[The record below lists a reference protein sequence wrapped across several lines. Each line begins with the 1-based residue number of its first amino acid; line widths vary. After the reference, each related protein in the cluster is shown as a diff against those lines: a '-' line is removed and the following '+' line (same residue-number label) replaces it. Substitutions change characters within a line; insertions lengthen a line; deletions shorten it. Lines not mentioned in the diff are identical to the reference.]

1 MCLTN
6 EVVDELHSV
15 TSAMKAAQEQR
26 AQWLA
31 ANTGDAVVADH
42 DGCIMPPDS
51 LHVTRAEAE
60 QIFGQRIAAHEARL
74 KELGWNRTVRVEPNP
89 IDQPKRLD
97 GSPG

>member
-15 TSAMKAAQEQR
+15 TSAMKAAQAER
-26 AQWLA
+26 EQWL
-31 ANTGDAVVADH
+31 DAWKAETE
-42 DGCIMPPDS
+42 PQ
-51 LHVTRAEAE
+51 LAVTRAEAE

-74 KELGWNRTVRVEPNP
+74 KELGWNRTIRVEQS
-89 IDQPKRLD
+89 IEQPKRLD